1 MCPPLWSGSMI
12 CTFAHAQVIRL
23 HCLLKLLKCFHNSH
37 DLCITTKI
45 IWQLYERRSWCCCQH
60 YYNYVGS
67 TLYSS
72 EIRILCLKVC
82 ILLEYENAKFFF
94 FHSIIPRH
102 KMFQKYRRNIALGHF
117 IKYITQFKNETMT

>member
-1 MCPPLWSGSMI
+1 MTSVL
-12 CTFAHAQVIRL
+12 QQ
-23 HCLLKLLKCFHNSH
+23 KLFGNYMREEAGVAVN
-37 DLCITTKI
+37 TTTT
-45 IWQLYERRSWCCCQH
+45 
-60 YYNYVGS
+60 S

-94 FHSIIPRH
+94 FHSIFPRH

-117 IKYITQFKNETMT
+117 IKYITQFKTETMT